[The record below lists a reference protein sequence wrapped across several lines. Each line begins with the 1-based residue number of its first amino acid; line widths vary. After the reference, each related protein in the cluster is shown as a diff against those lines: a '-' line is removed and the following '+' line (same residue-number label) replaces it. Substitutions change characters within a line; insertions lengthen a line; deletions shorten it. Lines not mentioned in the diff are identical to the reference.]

1 MRLES
6 SARYGHATT
15 SRAGQVAHAILR
27 IGAGLLFMQHGVQ
40 KLFGWLGG
48 MDGEGASAELFS
60 LMGLAGVLETFGGL
74 AIVLGVL
81 TRPVALVL
89 AVEMIS
95 AYFMAHQPQGG
106 FPIQNGG
113 ELALLYALVW
123 IYFLT
128 HGAGIAS
135 IDSRLGRREN
145 TPGGYTL

>member
-113 ELALLYALVW
+113 E
-123 IYFLT
+123 
-128 HGAGIAS
+128 
-135 IDSRLGRREN
+135 
-145 TPGGYTL
+145 